1 MHVIRK
7 IFILLDFP
15 YLFSLSLFFN
25 SILFLNLKHC
35 ISFAKH
41 QNDLCSRIWIELMY
55 KKKLRNIIPQKNY
68 QLWWL
73 SILFLLN
80 ESILILP
87 KLFYINTSH

>member
-7 IFILLDFP
+7 VFILLDFP
-15 YLFSLSLFFN
+15 YLS
-25 SILFLNLKHC
+25 C
-35 ISFAKH
+35 G
-41 QNDLCSRIWIELMY
+41 RIWIELMY
-55 KKKLRNIIPQKNY
+55 KKKLGNIIPQKNY